1 MSVSHGDRLIMR
13 VRSTMP
19 PWSVLCTR
27 LLCIPNNFLDCCL
40 VVLLTAYGL
49 SRDLVM
55 GDQYGGREGGS
66 GVSGT
71 DPIEL
76 DFRGVRCHLLLFFT
90 LVLCIIMSTG
100 CIPYGDS
107 GSIC

>member
-1 MSVSHGDRLIMR
+1 
-13 VRSTMP
+13 MP

-55 GDQYGGREGGS
+55 GDQYGGKGGG
-66 GVSGT
+66 GVEYQEQILS
-71 DPIEL
+71 
-76 DFRGVRCHLLLFFT
+76 
-90 LVLCIIMSTG
+90 S
-100 CIPYGDS
+100 
-107 GSIC
+107 